1 MSKNDCF
8 ETKAVANVSGYVGF
22 DPNRFDEKDVVKICG
37 ELISDERYIDY
48 EIKLVSI
55 DLSGK
60 YLRDLEIVSG
70 KYSRD
75 LEIVTRVPYIDP
87 WTKIR
92 IEIWNY
98 NDKRPLNV
106 AKALKVLQNYLD
118 DVTKKLEESE
128 L

>member
-60 YLRDLEIVSG
+60 YLRDLEIV
-70 KYSRD
+70 
-75 LEIVTRVPYIDP
+75 TRGPYIDP